1 MEVVQDDIE
10 RLFRDRGDL
19 QRGGQLA
26 VVEGVDRVQNLL
38 EKGVKLGRKTLK
50 PALKVGDTVSIRDS
64 LPKLPCNE
72 NDPEIDSSSSLVYF
86 FDGAAGRGGGGRRPR
101 PARGGGGAGRGV

>member
-50 PALKVGDTVSIRDS
+50 PALKVGDTVSIRGS

-72 NDPEIDSSSSLVYF
+72 KDPEKDTTSSLGYF
-86 FDGAAGRGGGGRRPR
+86 FDEAADLIVIVRLPLPSRMIVETSL
-101 PARGGGGAGRGV
+101 GV